1 VKISGGEKSKF
12 TLDFYQHSLQYCN
25 SLFNLNPNIMS
36 YTLPAGGTQQISL
49 NDAATMTTFYR
60 NNKSTILNTSYS
72 SVLCNSETFNLE
84 DVNTMLAASGAA
96 GMRIYY
102 GMDEN
107 YNVHAILVAVD
118 EEGNDILPEE
128 NSGLNTDPIVIIE
141 QGIRCPPTC
150 PDSSPLNS

>member
-1 VKISGGEKSKF
+1 
-12 TLDFYQHSLQYCN
+12 
-25 SLFNLNPNIMS
+25 MS

-49 NDAATMTTFYR
+49 NDAADMTTRFR
-60 NNKSTILNTSYS
+60 NNKSTVLNSSYS
-72 SVLCNSETFNLE
+72 SVLCDSETFNIE
-84 DVNTMLAASGAA
+84 DVRTLLETSGAA

-107 YNVHAILVAVD
+107 YNVHAIMVAVD

-128 NSGLNTDPIVIIE
+128 NSSITTDPIVIIE

>member
-1 VKISGGEKSKF
+1 
-12 TLDFYQHSLQYCN
+12 
-25 SLFNLNPNIMS
+25 MS
-36 YTLPAGGTQQISL
+36 YPLPAGGTQLISL

-60 NNKSTILNTSYS
+60 NNKSAILNPGYG

-84 DVNTMLAASGAA
+84 DVNTMLAAHGAA

-107 YNVHAILVAVD
+107 YQVHAILVAVD

-128 NSGLNTDPIVIIE
+128 NSLLNTDPVVIIE

-150 PDSSPLNS
+150 PADSPLNS

>member
-1 VKISGGEKSKF
+1 
-12 TLDFYQHSLQYCN
+12 
-25 SLFNLNPNIMS
+25 MS
-36 YTLPAGGTQQISL
+36 YTLPAGGTQLISL
-49 NDAATMTTFYR
+49 NDASAMTTRFR
-60 NNKSTILNTSYS
+60 NNKSTVLNSSYAG
-72 SVLCNSETFNLE
+72 VLCNSETFNLD
-84 DVNTMLAASGAA
+84 DVNSLLAATGTA
-96 GMRIYY
+96 GIRIYY

-128 NSGLNTDPIVIIE
+128 NSLLNTDPIVIIE